1 MKPNKFARW
10 AIGFVAVASLAAA
23 CTDDDSESADTTTTT
38 EAPAED
44 SGGSDAAEVGTI
56 AEVAAADGRFTT
68 LVAAVEAA
76 GLGEALSGDDELTVF
91 APTDDAFAALPAGT
105 VDSLLADPQGAL
117 TDVLTYH
124 VVAGAVPA
132 SDVVTLDGQMVET
145 LNGETVTISVD
156 GDTVMVNDA
165 TVIITDVEASN
176 GVIHVIDVVLVPPA
190 S

>member
-1 MKPNKFARW
+1 MTPNTLARW
-10 AIGFVAVASLAAA
+10 AIGFVVLATFAA
-23 CTDDDSESADTTTTT
+23 GCTDDDEAAETTTTT
-38 EAPAED
+38 IVDDADA
-44 SGGSDAAEVGTI
+44 DAAAESGTI
-56 AEVAAADGRFTT
+56 AEVAAADGRFAT
-68 LVAAVEAA
+68 LVAAVDAA
-76 GLGEALSGDDELTVF
+76 GLGDALNGDDELTVF

-105 VDSLLADPQGAL
+105 VDDLLADPDGAL

-145 LNGETVTISVD
+145 LNGQSVTISVD
-156 GDTVMVNDA
+156 GDTVKVNEA

-176 GVIHVIDVVLVPPA
+176 GVIHVIDAVLVPTT